1 MIIFNTIMTNR
12 RSPIAT
18 TTTTTNNNNTNNNN
32 DNDHSNDNDTD
43 DIFKEDFQ
51 TRTTQIEV
59 SNCEQKFTTRSTNNY
74 HITCNNINK
83 HN

>member
-1 MIIFNTIMTNR
+1 MTNR

-18 TTTTTNNNNTNNNN
+18 TTTTTNNNTNNNN